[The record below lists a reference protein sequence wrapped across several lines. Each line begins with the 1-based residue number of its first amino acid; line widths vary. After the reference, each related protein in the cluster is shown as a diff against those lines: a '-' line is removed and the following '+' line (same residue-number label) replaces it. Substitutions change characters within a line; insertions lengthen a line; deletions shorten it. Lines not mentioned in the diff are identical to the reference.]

1 MRGDLGRRPR
11 LVLVDDDPGLLR
23 LLTIRLK
30 SEGFEVASCE
40 SAQQAYTSIPRFQPD
55 VVVTD
60 LRMADVDGIG
70 LLRELQ
76 KRYPA
81 LPVILLT
88 AHGTIPDAVEATKSG
103 AFAFLT
109 KPVDKDQLLEQL
121 DKALKVSGFAKAHER
136 WREGIVTRNA
146 AVEERLSRA
155 QQAAGSDTP
164 VLLTGQPGTGK
175 ELLARAIHRA
185 SLRASQPFVVVAC
198 TTVTGD
204 ELADLLNEPEATVYF
219 DEVADLAQQEQSRLE
234 QLLEPSPASRPRILS
249 CTSRD
254 LPGAIAKGH
263 FREQLFYRLSVVQ
276 IDLPPLSKRRE
287 DIPLLAAHFLAELA
301 EAGNLRHVLAPE
313 ALELLMGAE
322 WPGNAAQL
330 RNLIRQAAS
339 LAAGPVISAELVQQA
354 LGGGA
359 AARVPTF
366 DEARDEFTRG
376 YLTQLLQITRG
387 NVTQAARLAGRNRT
401 DFYKLLARHEVSPD
415 EFK

>member
-30 SEGFEVASCE
+30 SEGFEVAACE

-109 KPVDKDQLLEQL
+109 KPVDKDALLEQL
-121 DKALKVSGFAKAHER
+121 DKALKVSGFAQAKES
-136 WREGIVTRNA
+136 WREGIVTRNPTM
-146 AVEERLSRA
+146 EDRLTRA
-155 QQAAGSDTP
+155 QQAAAADTP
-164 VLLTGQPGTGK
+164 VLVSGQPGTGK
-175 ELLARAIHRA
+175 EMIARAIHRA
-185 SLRASQPFVVVAC
+185 SRRESQPFTIVAC
-198 TTVTGD
+198 TSVTGD
-204 ELADLLNEPEATVYF
+204 ELADLLNDPAGTVYF
-219 DEVADLAQQEQSRLE
+219 DEVADLDHLEQARLE
-234 QLLEPSPASRPRILS
+234 QLLEPGPPRPRIIS
-249 CTSRD
+249 STARD
-254 LPGAIAKGH
+254 LAGARAKGH

-276 IDLPPLSKRRE
+276 IDLPPLAKRRE
-287 DIPLLAAHFLAELA
+287 DIPLLAAHFLAELS
-301 EAGNLRHVLAPE
+301 EAGPRHVLAPE

-354 LGGGA
+354 LGGGGG
-359 AARVPTF
+359 ARVPTF
-366 DEARDEFTRG
+366 DEARDEFTRN

-387 NVTQAARLAGRNRT
+387 NVTQAAKLAGRNRT
-401 DFYKLLARHEVSPD
+401 DFYKLLSRHQIAPD
-415 EFK
+415 EFKE